1 MFPSCVLMHHCLYNN
16 SALNVLDSHALVL
29 KCDVLY
35 VVIHLILH
43 VIVGKH
49 LVVVMAMVHL
59 MLLKLLC
66 LTRYVAP
73 ITSCCTCIM
82 AHAFI
87 INATQYCKIVSCAA
101 KTLPNGE
108 LCVNCDS
115 ISVSLPPCA
124 CSCMYQ
130 VHCY

>member
-1 MFPSCVLMHHCLYNN
+1 MFACALLSLYNN
-16 SALNVLDSHALVL
+16 SALSVLVSHALVL

-43 VIVGKH
+43 VIAGKH
-49 LVVVMAMVHL
+49 LVAVMVHL

-66 LTRYVAP
+66 WTRYVAP
-73 ITSCCTCIM
+73 IISCCTCIM

-87 INATQYCKIVSCAA
+87 ISATQCCKIVSCAA
-101 KTLPNGE
+101 KTLPIGGV
-108 LCVNCDS
+108 CVNCRS
-115 ISVSLPPCA
+115 ISVSLPPCP

-130 VHCY
+130 VRCY